1 MRPSC
6 EVVSRYVLPV
16 FRSMVAR
23 NMMNK
28 YKLSQSEVASKL
40 GVTQAAISHYLKSK
54 RGSKMASE
62 LEKMPEVKEAV
73 ARISEEL
80 MRDRSNDDIVFEEF
94 CGLCKIIRRDA
105 SFWEKVDEILAN
117 R

>member
-16 FRSMVAR
+16 FRSMVAKD
-23 NMMNK
+23 MMRK
-28 YKLSQSEVASKL
+28 YNISQSEVASRL

-54 RGSKMASE
+54 RGAKMASE
-62 LEKMPEVKEAV
+62 LEMIPEVRAAV

-80 MRDRSNDDIVFEEF
+80 VRKDSEDGLLFEEF
-94 CGLCKIIRRDA
+94 CALCKIIRRD
-105 SFWEKVDEILAN
+105 SLLWERMEEILEN

>member
-16 FRSMVAR
+16 FRSMVAKD
-23 NMMNK
+23 MMSK
-28 YKLSQSEVASKL
+28 YKISQSEVASKL

-54 RGSKMASE
+54 RGAKMASE
-62 LEKMPEVKEAV
+62 LETIPEVKAAV
-73 ARISEEL
+73 AKISEEL
-80 MRDRSNDDIVFEEF
+80 MSKKSEDDLLFDEF
-94 CGLCKIIRRDA
+94 CGLCKIIRKN
-105 SFWEKVDEILAN
+105 SLLWERMEAILQN

>member
-16 FRSMVAR
+16 FRSMVAKD
-23 NMMNK
+23 MMRK
-28 YKLSQSEVASKL
+28 YNISQSEVASRL

-54 RGSKMASE
+54 RGAKMASE
-62 LEKMPEVKEAV
+62 LERIPEVRAAV

-80 MRDRSNDDIVFEEF
+80 VRKDSEDGLLFEEF
-94 CGLCKIIRRDA
+94 CALCKIIRRD
-105 SFWEKVDEILAN
+105 SLLWERMEEILEN

>member
-6 EVVSRYVLPV
+6 EVVSRYILPV

-23 NMMNK
+23 NMMSK

-54 RGSKMASE
+54 RGAKMASE
-62 LEKMPEVKEAV
+62 LERMPDVRAAV

-80 MRDRSNDDIVFEEF
+80 MHKDSEDDPVFDEF
-94 CGLCKIIRRDA
+94 CSLCKIIRRDA
-105 SFWEKVDEILAN
+105 SFWERMEEILNN

>member
-6 EVVSRYVLPV
+6 EIVSRYVLPV
-16 FRSMVAR
+16 FRSMVAKE
-23 NMMNK
+23 MMSK
-28 YKLSQSEVASKL
+28 YKISQSEVASRL

-54 RGSKMASE
+54 RGSKMALE
-62 LEKMPEVKEAV
+62 LEKIAEVRLAV

-80 MRDRSNDDIVFEEF
+80 MHKNSEDDLIFEEF
-94 CGLCKIIRRDA
+94 CSLCKTIRKN
-105 SFWEKVDEILAN
+105 SSLWERMEEILEN